1 MADEDLNSTVL
12 LKLGELCGKV
22 DALITARAEDALR
35 LTSVEKRV
43 GALERSRSYIY
54 GIGAVIS
61 AVVTIVAHYV
71 IPGLI
76 SK

>member
-1 MADEDLNSTVL
+1 MSDQDLNSTVL
-12 LKLGELCGKV
+12 LKLGELCGKM
-22 DALITARAEDALR
+22 DALITARAEDGLR
-35 LTSVEKRV
+35 LGIVETRV

-61 AVVTIVAHYV
+61 AGVTIVAHYV

-76 SK
+76 TK